1 MHLEVVA
8 HAKPCREK
16 GKMVCVLEPREC
28 GSGWDQRCWLG
39 QGQARRSSWDKR
51 AHRAMRKLIPPS
63 WGGWVAWVGSGSEV
77 PVGGGGSC
85 PRLFSGLSPPSQVS
99 LL

>member
-16 GKMVCVLEPREC
+16 GKMVCVLEPREG

-39 QGQARRSSWDKR
+39 QEAGQEELLGQESPQGYEE
-51 AHRAMRKLIPPS
+51 AHSTLLGR
-63 WGGWVAWVGSGSEV
+63 
-77 PVGGGGSC
+77 VGGLGWEW
-85 PRLFSGLSPPSQVS
+85 
-99 LL
+99 